1 MEAELAMCLA
11 GMMMMMMM
19 MIYYHY
25 QHSGILLR
33 TSGIDAIDE
42 WQPGRIMVGQR
53 LWDLV
58 RGGVG
63 EAIHH
68 RHEEMQ
74 DFQVA
79 RGGDG
84 DWPVVSACVVR
95 ACEMKPE
102 RDPTSYCTCFNVPTS

>member
-1 MEAELAMCLA
+1 
-11 GMMMMMMM
+11 
-19 MIYYHY
+19 
-25 QHSGILLR
+25 
-33 TSGIDAIDE
+33 
-42 WQPGRIMVGQR
+42 MVGQR

-63 EAIHH
+63 DAIHH

-74 DFQVA
+74 DSQVA

-102 RDPTSYCTCFNVPTS
+102 RDPTSYCTCFDVPTSSLDGNSERRQRALARNSP

>member
-1 MEAELAMCLA
+1 M
-11 GMMMMMMM
+11 
-19 MIYYHY
+19 
-25 QHSGILLR
+25 QF
-33 TSGIDAIDE
+33 DAIDE

-74 DFQVA
+74 DSQVA

-102 RDPTSYCTCFNVPTS
+102 RDPTSYCTCFDVPTSYCTNLKYLIHGPP